1 MKKVIIAVA
10 AAAAGAVAGYM
21 IKDKMDKKANDG
33 KTAKDAPSGDGQTTN
48 ATAGMGDPYFTQ
60 YIPLEQQVDYL
71 YNPRLIQ

>member
-10 AAAAGAVAGYM
+10 AVAAGAVAGYM

-33 KTAKDAPSGDGQTTN
+33 KNVTHSGEGQS

>member
-10 AAAAGAVAGYM
+10 AATAGAVAGYM
-21 IKDKMDKKANDG
+21 IKEKMDKKANDG
-33 KTAKDAPSGDGQTTN
+33 NTAKGDGQTTN

-71 YNPRLIQ
+71 YEPRLIQ

>member
-33 KTAKDAPSGDGQTTN
+33 KTVAPSGEGQS

-71 YNPRLIQ
+71 YEPRLIQ

>member
-10 AAAAGAVAGYM
+10 AAAAGAVAGYI

-33 KTAKDAPSGDGQTTN
+33 NTAKTSGDGQTTN

-71 YNPRLIQ
+71 YEPRLIQ

>member
-1 MKKVIIAVA
+1 MKKVIIALA
-10 AAAAGAVAGYM
+10 AAVVGGYAGY
-21 IKDKMDKKANDG
+21 KYKESKDKKANDG

>member
-21 IKDKMDKKANDG
+21 IKDKMDKKAN
-33 KTAKDAPSGDGQTTN
+33 DAPSGDGQTTN

-71 YNPRLIQ
+71 YEPRLIQ